1 MAKLSRRKLSGNAA
15 ARLAG
20 GESKKTVLRD
30 IAAYLIDTGRK
41 AEATLIVRDI
51 ESMLMD
57 DGTAVGTVTSA
68 RPLSKTS
75 LGNVESFIKQ
85 HDKHIKHVVLREQID
100 AELISG
106 IKLELP
112 GKQLDASV
120 KAKLDMITAS

>member
-30 IAAYLIDTGRK
+30 LAAYLIDSGRK

-51 ESMLMD
+51 EAMLVD
-57 DGTAVGTVTSA
+57 AGTAIGTVTSA
-68 RPLSKTS
+68 RPLTKAS
-75 LGNVESFIKQ
+75 LTTVESFIKQ
-85 HDKHIKHVVLREQID
+85 HDKGIKQVVLREQVD
-100 AELISG
+100 EELIGG

-120 KAKLDMITAS
+120 KAKLDMITV